1 MTRVLLPLYRQ
12 RGRMLYVAVVIL
24 LGTSVVERLPVPD
37 VFRAVWAML
46 VLVALGLFLLS
57 VLLTFLLPRW
67 LPVPPAQIVRSPV
80 RGRWLGMNS
89 PASKVPS
96 HRVRA
101 YGQAYAIDLVH
112 EPEGP
117 ARPSFGGAMMRAN
130 QEYPAFGQPVFAMLD
145 GTVVAA
151 SDWRRDH
158 RARSNWFGFCYLLLE
173 GMIRE
178 IAGPGFIVGNH
189 VTIRGDHG
197 TYATIAHLKQGS
209 VTVAVGDRVV
219 AGTVIGECGNSGNSS
234 EPHVHAQLMDRGS
247 FWSAQGLP
255 MAFEQITLDD
265 GPEAVDALPANE
277 QHMTA
282 VEAPRTQG
290 A

>member
-1 MTRVLLPLYRQ
+1 
-12 RGRMLYVAVVIL
+12 ML
-24 LGTSVVERLPVPD
+24 
-37 VFRAVWAML
+37 F
-46 VLVALGLFLLS
+46 LVALGLFLLS

-173 GMIRE
+173 GM
-178 IAGPGFIVGNH
+178 
-189 VTIRGDHG
+189 
-197 TYATIAHLKQGS
+197 
-209 VTVAVGDRVV
+209 
-219 AGTVIGECGNSGNSS
+219 
-234 EPHVHAQLMDRGS
+234 
-247 FWSAQGLP
+247 
-255 MAFEQITLDD
+255 
-265 GPEAVDALPANE
+265 
-277 QHMTA
+277 
-282 VEAPRTQG
+282 
-290 A
+290 